1 MVGLGKGLPGARE
14 KGEAGEPPSGERMKE
29 TRVCRCQE
37 AGASSAFP
45 WPLYIHMGLQLIEG
59 IVLVFGNELRAIDGQ
74 LLVGIH

>member
-1 MVGLGKGLPGARE
+1 
-14 KGEAGEPPSGERMKE
+14 MKE

-37 AGASSAFP
+37 AGARSAFP